1 MVRHTWFCIERG
13 WTMKK
18 GFCPDGTR
26 SRVVKMK
33 MLSRYQ
39 SASIFQPG
47 GAYIAKE
54 RWAHSGRLTG
64 VAVPATSGSFLSSR
78 YPTQLLPF
86 SLPFPSIHG
95 TTANANEFLTH
106 ISFFSFSPSLERG
119 GQKKNAKLVTIAN
132 HGLDSNPCRLRME
145 GVLNGY
151 KTTDVEFFASKSPL
165 AVLAAASHSSSFP
178 FSLSLPSPSS
188 LERTASTKLDKLG
201 WGKVSRGGTT
211 RENFIPSGVTVGTR
225 FRSKG
230 MDFRISD
237 PEWLSIF
244 PWNRAQLSRPCAK
257 EEREGK
263 ARGGIIKI
271 FHRCSISLRP
281 GGAASKNTESKY
293 FEKIGSSE
301 IRKSGPERNSCWG
314 ERIARKRQ
322 REGEGGRENSGE
334 NGAWRRVSAFI
345 ESRKKSLEIEPSH
358 SAMSLCDGESS
369 WSLSRRRRKLCE

>member
-1 MVRHTWFCIERG
+1 
-13 WTMKK
+13 MKK

-178 FSLSLPSPSS
+178 FSLSLPPSS
-188 LERTASTKLDKLG
+188 PLERTAPTKLDKLG

-230 MDFRISD
+230 NADGFSYFR
-237 PEWLSIF
+237 
-244 PWNRAQLSRPCAK
+244 SRNGYRSF
-257 EEREGK
+257 RE
-263 ARGGIIKI
+263 
-271 FHRCSISLRP
+271 
-281 GGAASKNTESKY
+281 
-293 FEKIGSSE
+293 IG
-301 IRKSGPERNSCWG
+301 
-314 ERIARKRQ
+314 
-322 REGEGGRENSGE
+322 
-334 NGAWRRVSAFI
+334 
-345 ESRKKSLEIEPSH
+345 H
-358 SAMSLCDGESS
+358 SYPDLV
-369 WSLSRRRRKLCE
+369 RRRRGKERPGAGLLKFFIVALFPFGQEARLRKTPKASISRKLGRARLEKVARSETAVGGNESREKGREKAREEGRTVEKMARDDAFQPSSNRGRNHSKSSRAIQQ

>member
-1 MVRHTWFCIERG
+1 MVLYRERLNDE
-13 WTMKK
+13 K
-18 GFCPDGTR
+18 
-26 SRVVKMK
+26 RV
-33 MLSRYQ
+33 LSRWNSVSRGQ
-39 SASIFQPG
+39 DENAFAISKCEHFSTWRSIHC
-47 GAYIAKE
+47 E
-54 RWAHSGRLTG
+54 REMGPFRKIDRRCSPRYFR
-64 VAVPATSGSFLSSR
+64 FLSLF
-78 YPTQLLPF
+78 TLPHATP
-86 SLPFPSIHG
+86 PFPSIDG

-230 MDFRISD
+230 NADGFSYFR
-237 PEWLSIF
+237 
-244 PWNRAQLSRPCAK
+244 SRNGYRSF
-257 EEREGK
+257 RE
-263 ARGGIIKI
+263 
-271 FHRCSISLRP
+271 
-281 GGAASKNTESKY
+281 
-293 FEKIGSSE
+293 IG
-301 IRKSGPERNSCWG
+301 
-314 ERIARKRQ
+314 
-322 REGEGGRENSGE
+322 
-334 NGAWRRVSAFI
+334 
-345 ESRKKSLEIEPSH
+345 H
-358 SAMSLCDGESS
+358 SYPDLV
-369 WSLSRRRRKLCE
+369 RRRRGKERPGAGLLKFFIVALFPFGQEARLRKTPKASISRKLGRARLEKVARSETAVGGNESREKGREKAREEGRTVEKMARDDAFQPSSNRGRNHSKSGRFQRQVSAMGQSS

>member
-1 MVRHTWFCIERG
+1 M
-13 WTMKK
+13 
-18 GFCPDGTR
+18 DSTR
-26 SRVVKMK
+26 IRV
-33 MLSRYQ
+33 
-39 SASIFQPG
+39 ASEW
-47 GAYIAKE
+47 K
-54 RWAHSGRLTG
+54 
-64 VAVPATSGSFLSSR
+64 
-78 YPTQLLPF
+78 
-86 SLPFPSIHG
+86 
-95 TTANANEFLTH
+95 
-106 ISFFSFSPSLERG
+106 
-119 GQKKNAKLVTIAN
+119 
-132 HGLDSNPCRLRME
+132 
-145 GVLNGY
+145 VLNGY

-178 FSLSLPSPSS
+178 FSPSLPSSS

-345 ESRKKSLEIEPSH
+345 ESRKKSLEIGPI
-358 SAMSLCDGESS
+358 SATSLCDGSIELKFVEEKAKALRIIRFVPNLPICFPFTASLYLFS
-369 WSLSRRRRKLCE
+369 LPPPLSFFILSRIFFFFALPFAATGTERTWKD

>member
-1 MVRHTWFCIERG
+1 MVLYRERLNDE
-13 WTMKK
+13 K
-18 GFCPDGTR
+18 
-26 SRVVKMK
+26 RV
-33 MLSRYQ
+33 LSRWNSVSRGQ
-39 SASIFQPG
+39 DENAFAISKCEHFSTWRSIHC
-47 GAYIAKE
+47 E
-54 RWAHSGRLTG
+54 REMGPFRKIDRRCSPRYFR
-64 VAVPATSGSFLSSR
+64 FLSLF
-78 YPTQLLPF
+78 TLPHATP
-86 SLPFPSIHG
+86 PFPSIDG

-178 FSLSLPSPSS
+178 FSLSLPPSS
-188 LERTASTKLDKLG
+188 PLERTAPTKLDKLG

-230 MDFRISD
+230 NADGFSYFR
-237 PEWLSIF
+237 
-244 PWNRAQLSRPCAK
+244 SRNGYRSFREIGHSYPDLV
-257 EEREGK
+257 RRRRGEGK

-334 NGAWRRVSAFI
+334 NGA
-345 ESRKKSLEIEPSH
+345 
-358 SAMSLCDGESS
+358 
-369 WSLSRRRRKLCE
+369 

>member
-1 MVRHTWFCIERG
+1 
-13 WTMKK
+13 MKK

-178 FSLSLPSPSS
+178 FSLSLPPSS
-188 LERTASTKLDKLG
+188 PLERTAPTKLDKLG

-230 MDFRISD
+230 NADGFSYFR
-237 PEWLSIF
+237 
-244 PWNRAQLSRPCAK
+244 SRNGYRSFREIGHSYPDLV
-257 EEREGK
+257 RRRRGEGK

-334 NGAWRRVSAFI
+334 NGA
-345 ESRKKSLEIEPSH
+345 
-358 SAMSLCDGESS
+358 
-369 WSLSRRRRKLCE
+369 

>member
-1 MVRHTWFCIERG
+1 
-13 WTMKK
+13 MKK

-230 MDFRISD
+230 NADGFSYFR
-237 PEWLSIF
+237 
-244 PWNRAQLSRPCAK
+244 SRNGYRSF
-257 EEREGK
+257 RE
-263 ARGGIIKI
+263 
-271 FHRCSISLRP
+271 
-281 GGAASKNTESKY
+281 
-293 FEKIGSSE
+293 IG
-301 IRKSGPERNSCWG
+301 
-314 ERIARKRQ
+314 
-322 REGEGGRENSGE
+322 
-334 NGAWRRVSAFI
+334 
-345 ESRKKSLEIEPSH
+345 H
-358 SAMSLCDGESS
+358 SYPDLV
-369 WSLSRRRRKLCE
+369 RRRRGKERPGAGLLKFFIVALFPFGQEARLRKTPKASISRKLGRARLEKVARSETAVGENESREKGREKAREEGRTVEKMARDDAFQPSSNRGRNHSKSGRFQRQVSAMGQSS

>member
-1 MVRHTWFCIERG
+1 
-13 WTMKK
+13 MKK

-230 MDFRISD
+230 NADGFSYFRSRMVID
-237 PEWLSIF
+237 LSV
-244 PWNRAQLSRPCAK
+244 
-257 EEREGK
+257 
-263 ARGGIIKI
+263 
-271 FHRCSISLRP
+271 
-281 GGAASKNTESKY
+281 
-293 FEKIGSSE
+293 
-301 IRKSGPERNSCWG
+301 KSGTVIPTLCEG
-314 ERIARKRQ
+314 
-322 REGEGGRENSGE
+322 GEGRKGPGR
-334 NGAWRRVSAFI
+334 
-345 ESRKKSLEIEPSH
+345 
-358 SAMSLCDGESS
+358 DY
-369 WSLSRRRRKLCE
+369 

>member
-1 MVRHTWFCIERG
+1 M
-13 WTMKK
+13 
-18 GFCPDGTR
+18 DSTR
-26 SRVVKMK
+26 IRV
-33 MLSRYQ
+33 
-39 SASIFQPG
+39 ASEW
-47 GAYIAKE
+47 K
-54 RWAHSGRLTG
+54 
-64 VAVPATSGSFLSSR
+64 
-78 YPTQLLPF
+78 
-86 SLPFPSIHG
+86 
-95 TTANANEFLTH
+95 
-106 ISFFSFSPSLERG
+106 
-119 GQKKNAKLVTIAN
+119 
-132 HGLDSNPCRLRME
+132 
-145 GVLNGY
+145 VLNGY

-178 FSLSLPSPSS
+178 FSLSLPPSS
-188 LERTASTKLDKLG
+188 PLERTAPTKLDKLG

-230 MDFRISD
+230 NADGFSYFR
-237 PEWLSIF
+237 
-244 PWNRAQLSRPCAK
+244 SRNGYRSFREIGHSYPDLV
-257 EEREGK
+257 RRRRGEGK

-334 NGAWRRVSAFI
+334 NGA
-345 ESRKKSLEIEPSH
+345 
-358 SAMSLCDGESS
+358 
-369 WSLSRRRRKLCE
+369 

>member
-1 MVRHTWFCIERG
+1 M
-13 WTMKK
+13 
-18 GFCPDGTR
+18 DSTR
-26 SRVVKMK
+26 IRV
-33 MLSRYQ
+33 
-39 SASIFQPG
+39 ASEW
-47 GAYIAKE
+47 K
-54 RWAHSGRLTG
+54 
-64 VAVPATSGSFLSSR
+64 
-78 YPTQLLPF
+78 
-86 SLPFPSIHG
+86 
-95 TTANANEFLTH
+95 
-106 ISFFSFSPSLERG
+106 
-119 GQKKNAKLVTIAN
+119 
-132 HGLDSNPCRLRME
+132 
-145 GVLNGY
+145 VLNGY

-178 FSLSLPSPSS
+178 FSPSLPSSS

-211 RENFIPSGVTVGTR
+211 RENFIPSGVTVRTR

-230 MDFRISD
+230 NADGFSYFR
-237 PEWLSIF
+237 
-244 PWNRAQLSRPCAK
+244 SRNGYRSFREIGHSYPDLV
-257 EEREGK
+257 RRRRGEGK

-345 ESRKKSLEIEPSH
+345 ESRKKSLEIGPI
-358 SAMSLCDGESS
+358 SATSLCDGSIELKFVEEKAKALRIIRFVLIFRFAFRLQPLFIFFP
-369 WSLSRRRRKLCE
+369 SLLLSLFSFFPVSFFFCPSFCRDGHGENVKGLEIGSAKRRTMRRKWNTAEN

>member
-1 MVRHTWFCIERG
+1 MVLYRERLNDE
-13 WTMKK
+13 K
-18 GFCPDGTR
+18 
-26 SRVVKMK
+26 RV
-33 MLSRYQ
+33 LSRWNSVSRGQ
-39 SASIFQPG
+39 DENAFAISKCEHFSTWRSIHC
-47 GAYIAKE
+47 E
-54 RWAHSGRLTG
+54 REMGPFRKIDRRCSPRYFRFLSLFTLPH
-64 VAVPATSGSFLSSR
+64 ATPPFLSS
-78 YPTQLLPF
+78 L
-86 SLPFPSIHG
+86 SIDPWNHRKC
-95 TTANANEFLTH
+95 ERISHPHFFFLFL
-106 ISFFSFSPSLERG
+106 SFFGEGRA
-119 GQKKNAKLVTIAN
+119 KKNAKLVTIAN

-178 FSLSLPSPSS
+178 FSLSLPPSS
-188 LERTASTKLDKLG
+188 PLERTAPTKLDKLG

-230 MDFRISD
+230 NADGFSYFR
-237 PEWLSIF
+237 
-244 PWNRAQLSRPCAK
+244 SRNGYRSFREIGHSYPDLV
-257 EEREGK
+257 RRRRGEGK

-334 NGAWRRVSAFI
+334 NGA
-345 ESRKKSLEIEPSH
+345 
-358 SAMSLCDGESS
+358 
-369 WSLSRRRRKLCE
+369 